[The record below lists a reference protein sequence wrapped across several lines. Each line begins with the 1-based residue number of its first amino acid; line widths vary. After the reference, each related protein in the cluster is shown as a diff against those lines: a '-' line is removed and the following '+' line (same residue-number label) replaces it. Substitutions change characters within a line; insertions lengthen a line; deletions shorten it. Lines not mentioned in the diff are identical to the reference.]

1 MPWRHIVSPVESDL
15 IFWQHAE
22 RRLGGIAAG
31 PYHGCAV
38 IGWRGKYRGRE
49 RIEQQFGG
57 VEGMPF
63 MRASGGGRTVDGVR
77 VILGCVYFVLRNPR
91 MPDAASAVAE
101 LIEFDGRD
109 GIYQV
114 LGRE

>member
-1 MPWRHIVSPVESDL
+1 MPWRHIVSPVESGL

-22 RRLGGIAAG
+22 RRLAGIAAG

-38 IGWRGKYRGRE
+38 VGWREKYRGRE

-63 MRASGGGRTVDGVR
+63 MGASGGGRTVDGVLA
-77 VILGCVYFVLRNPR
+77 ILGAIYLALRDPGV
-91 MPDAASAVAE
+91 PDAASAVAK

-114 LGRE
+114 IGGE